1 MPSNSF
7 HEVISYSLLIVTKL
21 LAGFGETIIVSANI
35 SLTLNPGHTSTV
47 MVTSTDGY
55 FGRQNQLLR
64 TNENNFKIWN
74 YKIYSLD
81 LRIISA
87 NYLKTYPSNTR
98 FNPLIKLQYI

>member
-64 TNENNFKIWN
+64 TNENNFKI
-74 YKIYSLD
+74 
-81 LRIISA
+81 
-87 NYLKTYPSNTR
+87 
-98 FNPLIKLQYI
+98 